1 MRFKDKRGL
10 TAAEH
15 ERIVA
20 RELNPERKA
29 FYQLAWHL
37 VASQSDLAHLQ
48 AEDAKMPADL
58 IKALR
63 ANLDRDHPTPSPT
76 QEELVEVTLP
86 LLAEQSRQADDLVT
100 ELRLQSHRVN
110 DQHITELL
118 NLLLGHGLIEED
130 VKASSALPSPAYRA
144 SPAERR
150 MLGRANSRERIRSLL
165 ERD

>member
-1 MRFKDKRGL
+1 MNKKEQRDELERAFREVAPILRRWAKKPK
-10 TAAEH
+10 AE
-15 ERIVA
+15 
-20 RELNPERKA
+20 
-29 FYQLAWHL
+29 
-37 VASQSDLAHLQ
+37 
-48 AEDAKMPADL
+48 MPPRML
-58 IKALR
+58 KALR
-63 ANLDRDHPTPSPT
+63 ADLDRHHPTPPPT

-86 LLAEQSRQADDLVT
+86 LLAEQSLRADDLVT

-130 VKASSALPSPAYRA
+130 LKASAASPSPAYRA
-144 SPAERR
+144 SPAGRR